1 MYTTTVNGVEQPM
14 IIHHIV
20 EGYDPLPVLESNISV
35 DTSVMT
41 ISEAMSVYT
50 KDLVE
55 SAVNK
60 EMLNMVE
67 KGVFKRV
74 SLKESSSIPK
84 DLIIPSKLFLKDKG
98 NKELKARFVGG
109 GHRQC
114 EKIYERKSSPT
125 VGAATI
131 FIVVVDAA
139 HKNKVVAV
147 LDVPCAYLHA
157 SRDGLPKVY
166 IRLAKDLVKIFLKLQ
181 PDYASCVHSDGS
193 LIVESIKGLYG
204 LIESSFTWYNH
215 FAKFLGELGFKCCDG
230 DLCLFKNDQDVL
242 IALYVDDL
250 LITGEATLVRD
261 TCNKIQQRFG
271 DCKLKIGK
279 SFNYLGMTFD
289 IQNGKVGVKIDF
301 EKLLVNI
308 NKSCDTPAP
317 GHLLTQ
323 SGNDHL
329 LNDMHKEKF
338 HSTVAKLLYIAKRTR
353 PDILLPVNFLCT
365 RVQHPNMGDYL
376 KLVRVLRYLYGTSD
390 ESLVLTMNEA
400 TNETITLHV
409 YIDAAYGVH
418 DDMKSHSGMVI
429 SLGEGALLA
438 MSTKQKCI
446 SKSST
451 EAELIAVTDLLP
463 EAFHLKKIVEAITGK
478 KVRIIL
484 YQDNMATISM
494 IKNGVGGG
502 RSKHIKIRFGWLKE
516 RLDDGDFEVEHKP
529 TKLMLADGAT
539 KPKQGMEFESFK
551 IGVGVK
557 LHNQD
562 TKERVGK
569 SKILVVLDE
578 DAFSNIDEFHDGSEN
593 MNEDDV
599 SDESTDVAEEDW
611 AGLD

>member
-55 SAVNK
+55 SAMNK

-242 IALYVDDL
+242 SPF
-250 LITGEATLVRD
+250 TLM
-261 TCNKIQQRFG
+261 I
-271 DCKLKIGK
+271 
-279 SFNYLGMTFD
+279 YL
-289 IQNGKVGVKIDF
+289 
-301 EKLLVNI
+301 
-308 NKSCDTPAP
+308 
-317 GHLLTQ
+317 
-323 SGNDHL
+323 
-329 LNDMHKEKF
+329 
-338 HSTVAKLLYIAKRTR
+338 
-353 PDILLPVNFLCT
+353 
-365 RVQHPNMGDYL
+365 
-376 KLVRVLRYLYGTSD
+376 
-390 ESLVLTMNEA
+390 
-400 TNETITLHV
+400 
-409 YIDAAYGVH
+409 
-418 DDMKSHSGMVI
+418 
-429 SLGEGALLA
+429 LLA
-438 MSTKQKCI
+438 KQ
-446 SKSST
+446 
-451 EAELIAVTDLLP
+451 P
-463 EAFHLKKIVEAITGK
+463 
-478 KVRIIL
+478 
-484 YQDNMATISM
+484 
-494 IKNGVGGG
+494 
-502 RSKHIKIRFGWLKE
+502 W
-516 RLDDGDFEVEHKP
+516 
-529 TKLMLADGAT
+529 
-539 KPKQGMEFESFK
+539 
-551 IGVGVK
+551 
-557 LHNQD
+557 
-562 TKERVGK
+562 
-569 SKILVVLDE
+569 
-578 DAFSNIDEFHDGSEN
+578 
-593 MNEDDV
+593 
-599 SDESTDVAEEDW
+599 
-611 AGLD
+611 